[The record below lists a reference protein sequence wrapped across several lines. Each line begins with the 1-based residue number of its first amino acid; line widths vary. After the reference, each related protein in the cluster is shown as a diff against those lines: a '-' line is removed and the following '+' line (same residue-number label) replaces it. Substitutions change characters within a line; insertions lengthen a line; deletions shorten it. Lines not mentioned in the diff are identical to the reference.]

1 MSYRLIAV
9 PRNHLLIGMKQI
21 GKYSVERV
29 LIMEMK
35 IIKLNDEIFEKVL
48 PQDICDLVGCNCHTC

>member
-21 GKYSVERV
+21 GKYSIEHE